1 MSYLSLFRPYRT
13 HDVFHALDRQFLRSD
28 THCQHANIP
37 KLQDAMVLCLE
48 LQISHLFAVAICKI
62 RNGDGMYIEFEDI
75 NRYNSSILFR
85 VLNRSPVLL
94 YDAVTTMLVVIE
106 LRHDLDTRDI
116 ADKSRNGK

>member
-1 MSYLSLFRPYRT
+1 
-13 HDVFHALDRQFLRSD
+13 
-28 THCQHANIP
+28 
-37 KLQDAMVLCLE
+37 MVLCLE

-62 RNGDGMYIEFEDI
+62 RNGDGICMELEDI

-94 YDAVTTMLVVIE
+94 YAAVTTIFVVIE
-106 LRHDLDTRDI
+106 LRHDLDTRDM